1 MCDEHGKAFGATMEP
16 LCVYM
21 GIGNFQVDKLS
32 HDVRAQQRKEAD
44 GCACCEARHG
54 DYPPS
59 N

>member
-1 MCDEHGKAFGATMEP
+1 MEP

-21 GIGNFQVDKLS
+21 GIGEFYQVDKLS

-44 GCACCEARHG
+44 GCARCEARHG
-54 DYPPS
+54 DYPPP